1 MEDEILNSTEAAE
14 YLKISRSFLTQ
25 LAKEKKIP
33 SMRLGR
39 GYRFTRTSLN
49 NWINKRLNVDEEEW
63 LCHNK

>member
-49 NWINKRLNVDEEEW
+49 NWINRRLNVDEEEW